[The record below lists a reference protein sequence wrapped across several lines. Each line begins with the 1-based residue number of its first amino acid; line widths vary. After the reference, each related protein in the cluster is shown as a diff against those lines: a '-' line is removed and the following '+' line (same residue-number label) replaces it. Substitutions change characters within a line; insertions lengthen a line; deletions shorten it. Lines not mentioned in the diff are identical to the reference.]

1 MMSILL
7 YFLLFHLIDKFH
19 FVRTSPS
26 PLFQVS
32 TVYNRAIATSDTD
45 IIVNSVIVLFVMD
58 LDEWIFASL
67 KACNKSWTAHAS
79 DSDSS
84 SDAQAEK
91 EGAIKK
97 MKEEIALQKAQIASQ
112 QEELMLQK
120 DQMARQND
128 EIAKL
133 SESMQRMQE
142 SFAVVSAAAAAT
154 MAPESIPQSPSN
166 ESVTSYTVELEDTN
180 SDADLG
186 KDMSVNEVEDLN
198 QVEKVENA
206 L

>member
-1 MMSILL
+1 
-7 YFLLFHLIDKFH
+7 
-19 FVRTSPS
+19 
-26 PLFQVS
+26 
-32 TVYNRAIATSDTD
+32 
-45 IIVNSVIVLFVMD
+45 MD

-67 KACNKSWTAHAS
+67 KAYNKSWTAHAS
-79 DSDSS
+79 DSESS

-91 EGAIKK
+91 EAIKK

-133 SESMQRMQE
+133 SESMQKMQE
-142 SFAVVSAAAAAT
+142 SFVAVSAAAAAAV
-154 MAPESIPQSPSN
+154 APESIPQSPSN

-180 SDADLG
+180 SDADSG
-186 KDMSVNEVEDLN
+186 KDMSMNEVEDLN
-198 QVEKVENA
+198 QVEKDETA